1 MPRPRDL
8 LVPLVIITPRGG
20 ISRPRR
26 FSGNSFTDPSP
37 CPTIS
42 FLPSFHPATRD
53 RVNSASSFRI
63 AILTYAF
70 QSSSIYSHPFLLSIL
85 HFISIFFLLI
95 FPERR
100 NGGASTFEAKRKL
113 FNKFLFFSIDFSFF
127 LKNFTFIGMSI
138 IVRNENVKK
147 KLIVAFTCG
156 NWFDGFSAVDRC
168 IIKSMKVLAARTREE
183 EKLEEFQFFSS
194 DGRINSISLLRFLS

>member
-95 FPERR
+95 FPRR
-100 NGGASTFEAKRKL
+100 GASTFEAKRKL

-156 NWFDGFSAVDRC
+156 N
-168 IIKSMKVLAARTREE
+168 
-183 EKLEEFQFFSS
+183 
-194 DGRINSISLLRFLS
+194 

>member
-70 QSSSIYSHPFLLSIL
+70 QFSSSIYSHPFLLSIL

-113 FNKFLFFSIDFSFF
+113 FNKFSFLSTFLFFW
-127 LKNFTFIGMSI
+127 KNFTFIGMSI

-168 IIKSMKVLAARTREE
+168 IIKSKVLAARAREE